1 MTHLQVKRCV
11 IIDIIRKWFLESY
24 SIMDMCSSLLLK
36 IYHRIMI
43 IMSMSQNSVVV
54 SYRNNE
60 VIKNFKIL

>member
-24 SIMDMCSSLLLK
+24 PIMDMCSSFLLK
-36 IYHRIMI
+36 IYHWIMI

-60 VIKNFKIL
+60 VIKNLKIL